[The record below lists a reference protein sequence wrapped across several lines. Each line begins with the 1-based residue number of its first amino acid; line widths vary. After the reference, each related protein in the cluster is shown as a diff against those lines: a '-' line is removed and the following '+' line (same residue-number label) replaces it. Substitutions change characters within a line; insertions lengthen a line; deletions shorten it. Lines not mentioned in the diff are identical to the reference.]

1 MSWKLLNYIES
12 TSVTD
17 LIRLPP
23 RYKLWIN
30 GNLEWDSRTK
40 SRGHEGTFQIENY
53 RFINKNWIRVRYCI
67 SYLDRTQ
74 SMWYFCLGM
83 IGQRY
88 LKISKHGEEQREIE
102 RCLDTELGGDDIW
115 WYLAHLRIAPEQTQN
130 YCYEVIQHL
139 LASVRSCKMGLSL
152 AASCLSLQGLY
163 NVEIMTLFLT
173 QFVSN
178 SLHPAC
184 YCVMSGVR
192 SSETMDHIQTEHL
205 RPHHHYDVLTPCKMH
220 WPVIMTNVFI
230 WAWLW
235 F

>member
-1 MSWKLLNYIES
+1 MNNFIVWVENYWIILNPRQS
-12 TSVTD
+12 
-17 LIRLPP
+17 LIWSGCRQDTN
-23 RYKLWIN
+23 YELWIN

-67 SYLDRTQ
+67 SYLDKTQ

-88 LKISKHGEEQREIE
+88 LKISKHGEEQREREE

-130 YCYEVIQHL
+130 YGYEVIQHL

-163 NVEIMTLFLT
+163 NVGVMTLFLT
-173 QFVSN
+173 PFVSN

-192 SSETMDHIQTEHL
+192 SSETMDH
-205 RPHHHYDVLTPCKMH
+205 
-220 WPVIMTNVFI
+220 
-230 WAWLW
+230 WASPASSSPWCPDSL
-235 F
+235 